1 MISDEPDEDADTVD
15 DETLLET
22 CMGAVLPKRE
32 ANAGHVSDFQD
43 FPQSYGVPNMSTEI
57 DADIVAWFK
66 ANHADWQQQMGAVL
80 RGWVVA
86 HSRA

>member
-22 CMGAVLPKRE
+22 CIGAEPPKRDSGVDHAPE
-32 ANAGHVSDFQD
+32 LKD
-43 FPQSYGVPNMSTEI
+43 FPQFLGVTDMSTEI

-80 RGWVVA
+80 RGWVTA
-86 HSRA
+86 RSRA